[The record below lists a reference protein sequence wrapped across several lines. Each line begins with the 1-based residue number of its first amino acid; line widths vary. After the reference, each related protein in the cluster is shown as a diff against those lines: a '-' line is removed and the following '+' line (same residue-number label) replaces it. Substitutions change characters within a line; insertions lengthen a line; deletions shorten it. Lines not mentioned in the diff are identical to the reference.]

1 MPLPVRA
8 LAQGGGRA
16 APASPPADLDRAR
29 LIAAVHRWVDE
40 YGRPPRVIDWEPSL
54 ARLRGRSDLAERF
67 EADGTWPTFTK
78 VRRHFRGLGDL
89 LRAAGY
95 PPAPR
100 RAGRYRREWTSTE
113 VLAAIRRWTELYGE
127 PPTMADWDPYRARC
141 SGELWRVERYDSG
154 EWPSIKS
161 VRNKFGRLSD
171 AVATAGLVPR
181 RQGQRR
187 ADDAPRF
194 DVETLLHVMNVR
206 GLGDRAEP
214 SRRLAEAVRRV
225 AAQRGRSRPADLRA
239 ALVEL
244 AAVAMSWAARLE

>member
-1 MPLPVRA
+1 MPT
-8 LAQGGGRA
+8 
-16 APASPPADLDRAR
+16 DLDRAR

-113 VLAAIRRWTELYGE
+113 ILAAIRRWTELYGE
-127 PPTMADWDPYRARC
+127 PPTMADWDPYRAKRA
-141 SGELWRVERYDSG
+141 GEHWRIERYDRG
-154 EWPSIKS
+154 EWPSTKS
-161 VRNKFGRLSD
+161 VLNRFGRLSE
-171 AVATAGLVPR
+171 AVAAAGLVAR

-187 ADDAPRF
+187 VHEDAQL
-194 DVETLLHVMNVR
+194 DLDILLQVATLR
-206 GLGDRAEP
+206 GAGDRTEP
-214 SRRLAEAVRRV
+214 SRRLTQAVRRTV
-225 AAQRGRSRPADLRA
+225 AARCEGEPNDLRA

-244 AAVAMSWAARLE
+244 AAVAVNWAARLR